1 MGTIDHVMIRTM
13 ALKAGC
19 YQDIHRLLILGNILR
34 PPVTV
39 VDLRRQSELRRHPGS
54 DHPACLRSGR
64 RASAR
69 GQSWFRLPSSC
80 QNLTNTTD
88 VVGTAIHAPRSV
100 VYTAVLTDVGNVDS
114 DNRQSKHCEQRDKS
128 VCGVQHRLYCTCTW
142 GRLYCWSLK
151 NDYRNLITE
160 IFTSVKQSMYGSTE
174 LLLTSSWRSDRLH
187 RVWFLYVYYC
197 SNIDEWCSVMKSIIT
212 LQLIVFS
219 IITLHF
225 L

>member
-80 QNLTNTTD
+80 QNLTNTTG

-142 GRLYCWSLK
+142 ERLYCWSLK
-151 NDYRNLITE
+151 KRLQK
-160 IFTSVKQSMYGSTE
+160 F
-174 LLLTSSWRSDRLH
+174 LH
-187 RVWFLYVYYC
+187 RWNRACMVLLNCCWLLHEEV
-197 SNIDEWCSVMKSIIT
+197 
-212 LQLIVFS
+212 IVFIVCDFCMF
-219 IITLHF
+219 IIAATLMSDAV
-225 L
+225 